1 MPERAALAARL
12 LLALAL
18 LGATPGLALAEGVIL
33 VVGDSLSSAYGMD
46 AREGWVA
53 LLEQRL
59 DARGAGYRVMN
70 ASISGDTTAGGVSRL
85 PRALE
90 SHDPDVVVIELGGN
104 DGLRGIPL
112 EETRSNLARMVELA
126 KAHGARVLLL
136 GMRLPPNYGPMYT
149 KRFHEIYADL
159 AEANGVARVPFF
171 LEGVGGVRELMQ
183 DDGIHPRP
191 EAQGR
196 LLENVWPHLEPLL

>member
-1 MPERAALAARL
+1 M
-12 LLALAL
+12 ALAL

>member
-1 MPERAALAARL
+1 MPERAARPAHL

-18 LGATPGLALAEGVIL
+18 LGATPALALADRVIL

-53 LLEQRL
+53 LLEDRL
-59 DARGAGYRVMN
+59 GERDAGYRVVN
-70 ASISGDTTAGGVSRL
+70 ASISGDTTAGGASRL
-85 PRALE
+85 PRALQR
-90 SHDPDVVVIELGGN
+90 HDPDIVVIELGGN

-112 EETRSNLARMVELA
+112 TETRANLERIIELA

-136 GMRLPPNYGPMYT
+136 GMRLPPNYGPLYT
-149 KRFHEIYADL
+149 ERFHQIYADL
-159 AEANGVARVPFF
+159 AAAHDVARVPF
-171 LEGVGGVRELMQ
+171 LLDGVGAVHELMQ

-191 EAQGR
+191 EAQATM
-196 LLENVWPHLEPLL
+196 LDNVWPHLEPLL